1 MINATFKEK
10 LNSSVGAFDL
20 LDNFKNIKTRQSI
33 EEQLANKYEDVLQR
47 YQTELRE
54 MEELFNKHHLNP
66 PIPKN
71 MPEKSGSI
79 AWARSIVTRIKAP
92 IDKFKE
98 KPQILTDYA
107 AGKEVAKT
115 YVNIAKTL
123 TETHEFLIF
132 KNWSD
137 RKTVEAITMLKK
149 PILRK
154 ENENGPNPV
163 YKVNFDP
170 NLKVIIREARFLDR
184 IGKEIPHTIINIAL
198 QDKDYARHINKL
210 NQLLRAYNSA
220 LLELRPVEKKLLTK
234 QINKLNRLMDKGQEN
249 HNWFSLSI
257 SEYIKDCQKGI
268 DEFKETK
275 GRVLQHSRNIE
286 KQVQNIENAVLI
298 RSIDFKNHEI
308 MDITQ
313 FSEYFESHRNKVL
326 SLLIKDYQ
334 NIGDIY
340 LKSIEEC
347 TFKTNTMNSE
357 EMRQYYYYWEK
368 KIFNAITRMVIRALA
383 TNKALLTKTGK
394 PMIKMTAT
402 YNHPDMSYHPTV
414 EELRT
419 QLDKFNRN
427 ILDSTK
433 KFGRW
438 WDGYCKIFEE
448 KTDKDSSE
456 PTIPFTFFDDVNHNP
471 VVTALN
477 LEIVQQSQTI
487 QDKF

>member
-1 MINATFKEK
+1 
-10 LNSSVGAFDL
+10 
-20 LDNFKNIKTRQSI
+20 
-33 EEQLANKYEDVLQR
+33 
-47 YQTELRE
+47 
-54 MEELFNKHHLNP
+54 
-66 PIPKN
+66 
-71 MPEKSGSI
+71 
-79 AWARSIVTRIKAP
+79 
-92 IDKFKE
+92 
-98 KPQILTDYA
+98 
-107 AGKEVAKT
+107 
-115 YVNIAKTL
+115 
-123 TETHEFLIF
+123 
-132 KNWSD
+132 
-137 RKTVEAITMLKK
+137 MLKK
-149 PILRK
+149 PILRR
-154 ENENGPNPV
+154 ENENSSNPV

-170 NLKVIIREARFLDR
+170 QLKVIIREARFLDR
-184 IGKEIPHTIINIAL
+184 IGREIPHTIINIAL
-198 QDKDYARHINKL
+198 QDKEYARHINKL

-220 LLELRPVEKKLLTK
+220 LDELRPVEKKLLTK

-257 SEYIKDCQKGI
+257 TEYIKDCAKGI

-298 RSIDFKNHEI
+298 RNINFKNHEI

-313 FSEYFESHRNKVL
+313 FSDYFDTHRNKILDALV
-326 SLLIKDYQ
+326 KDYQ

-347 TFKTNTMNSE
+347 TFKTDTKNSE

-383 TNKALLTKTGK
+383 TNKALFTKTGK

-402 YNHPDMSYHPTV
+402 FNNPEMSYHPTK

-438 WDGYCKIFEE
+438 WDGYCKIF
-448 KTDKDSSE
+448 DPIPDNDSSE
-456 PTIPFTFFDDVNHNP
+456 QSIPFTFFDDINHNP
-471 VVTALN
+471 VITALN
-477 LEIVQQSQTI
+477 LEIVQQVQTI
-487 QDKF
+487 EDKFTLHQERFNEKTFKRIYDKNEMTKMQKYIEKSASVVTIEKRIMLFKTLKRVNIKSKSSMI